1 MFDLLI
7 VGGGINGCAI
17 ARDAAG
23 RGLSVLLVEQGDLAC
38 ATSSASTKLIHGGLR
53 YLELYEFRLV
63 HEALVEREVLLASA
77 PHLVRPLKFVLPHEP
92 GLRPAWMIR
101 LGLFLYDHLAR
112 RKRLE
117 GSHMVSLRGGA
128 LGGPLRENY
137 SIGFTYADCAVD
149 DARLVV
155 ANAIAARELGASI
168 RVGTRLVATRR
179 DEDRWIARVESAG
192 AAEEI
197 EARAIVNAAGPYVSR
212 VAHDALRITSRK
224 HARLVKGSHIVTR
237 KLYDGEHAYIL
248 QNPDKRIVFA
258 IPYEQDFTLIGTT
271 DIAHQGAPA
280 PVAISDAETDYLLAS
295 INRCFSRAATRDD
308 IVWSYAGLRPLFDD
322 GAIEASVVTRDY
334 AFDLDFD
341 GAPALSVFGGKITT
355 ARRLAEHALSAF
367 SRIFPHMGPAWTQ
380 DGALPGGDIEGGDFS
395 ALLARL
401 SREKPFLAPAV
412 ALRLARAYGS
422 RVWRLL
428 GSANSMAELGPD
440 HGGGL
445 TQSGTR
451 LSRARGMGA
460 NGGRRFV
467 APEQAWVASDASAT
481 RGGRGGDGGFLTQ
494 SGQKPASIICSNDQ
508 GQRAGKVGFG
518 KPVSS
523 AATRA
528 ASW

>member
-38 ATSSASTKLIHGGLR
+38 VTSSASTKLIHGGLR

-117 GSHMVSLRGGA
+117 GSRMVSLRGGA

-155 ANAIAARELGASI
+155 ANAIAARELGARI
-168 RVGTRLVATRR
+168 RVGTKLAATRR
-179 DEDRWIARVESAG
+179 EADRWIARVESAG
-192 AAEEI
+192 GPEEI

-212 VAHDALRITSRK
+212 VAHDLLRITSRK

-258 IPYEQDFTLIGTT
+258 IPYEQDFTLVGTT

-322 GAIEASVVTRDY
+322 GAIDARDPAVRAAPRRDKLGSDADLRAEFARGDRVGDDETSVVDP
-334 AFDLDFD
+334 AIGVGESD
-341 GAPALSVFGGKITT
+341 GIAL
-355 ARRLAEHALSAF
+355 AQRLAERAAPQRDHMRALQTLAP
-367 SRIFPHMGPAWTQ
+367 REVVVKKQPEPDH
-380 DGALPGGDIEGGDFS
+380 PGG
-395 ALLARL
+395 AQT
-401 SREKPFLAPAV
+401 
-412 ALRLARAYGS
+412 
-422 RVWRLL
+422 
-428 GSANSMAELGPD
+428 
-440 HGGGL
+440 GL
-445 TQSGTR
+445 VRQHEFER
-451 LSRARGMGA
+451 PHEMR
-460 NGGRRFV
+460 
-467 APEQAWVASDASAT
+467 
-481 RGGRGGDGGFLTQ
+481 RGGEHHFPL
-494 SGQKPASIICSNDQ
+494 DQ
-508 GQRAGKVGFG
+508 RLVD
-518 KPVSS
+518 
-523 AATRA
+523 
-528 ASW
+528 